1 MSEFIGIKGYK
12 YELFLRYEET
22 KEFGPSRYSDG
33 FVIHNFV
40 DRKGNHVSLYNVVS
54 RSPVG
59 IRHLEPGD
67 CVKLKGTVVAHR
79 EVRFSTL
86 FGEEPEVR
94 KVTRLNRV
102 TILENKGKKAA

>member
-1 MSEFIGIKGYK
+1 MSEYIGIKGYK

>member
-1 MSEFIGIKGYK
+1 MSEYIGIKGYK

-86 FGEEPEVR
+86 FGEQPEVR

>member
-1 MSEFIGIKGYK
+1 MNEFIGIKGYK

-22 KEFGPSRYSDG
+22 RE
-33 FVIHNFV
+33 FV
-40 DRKGNHVSLYNVVS
+40 DREGNHVSLYNVVS
-54 RSPVG
+54 RSPIG

-67 CVKLKGTVVAHR
+67 CVKLKGTIVAHR
-79 EVRFSTL
+79 EVRFASK
-86 FGEEPEVR
+86 FGDEPQVR

>member
-1 MSEFIGIKGYK
+1 MSEYIGIKGYK

-67 CVKLKGTVVAHR
+67 CVKLKGTIVAHK

-86 FGEEPEVR
+86 FGEQPEVR

>member
-1 MSEFIGIKGYK
+1 MSEYIGIRGDKC
-12 YELFLRYEET
+12 ELFLRYEET

-40 DRKGNHVSLYNVVS
+40 DRHGNQVSLYNVVS

-67 CVKLKGTVVAHR
+67 CVKLKGTIVAHR

-86 FGEEPEVR
+86 FGEQPEVR

>member
-22 KEFGPSRYSDG
+22 REFPASRYSDG

-40 DRKGNHVSLYNVVS
+40 DREGNHVSLYNVVR
-54 RSPVG
+54 RSPIG

-67 CVKLKGTVVAHR
+67 CVKLKGTIVAHR
-79 EVRFSTL
+79 EVRFASK
-86 FGEEPEVR
+86 FGDEPQVR

>member
-40 DRKGNHVSLYNVVS
+40 DREGNHVGLYNVVS
-54 RSPVG
+54 KSPVG

-86 FGEEPEVR
+86 FGEQPEVR

>member
-1 MSEFIGIKGYK
+1 MSEYIGIRGDKC
-12 YELFLRYEET
+12 ELFLRYEET